1 MLGLDIKLLNFL
13 DLKNRLGIL
22 FIANVLRKLIDLIKP
37 DLIHV
42 HSLLHSANLALRII
56 NPPIPIIITDH
67 GAYWGIKEE
76 GRRALLR
83 LGISLSIADRI
94 ICVSNHVRE
103 KLLSLY
109 PVLSKY
115 FPVLPSPND
124 IVVIHNPIDI
134 SRFHLP
140 DPERVEELKRR
151 VGEGGKIVFFC
162 AVTEPIRRKR
172 LDLLLKAFA
181 IDDRLRSSCKLVIVT
196 NEEGVLY
203 VKEFVS
209 RNKLELLVL
218 SKIPWRELVKYY
230 AMADVFVMPSYAE
243 PFGLVYAEALALG
256 TPIVGSYESVKELE
270 ELLGVYVGEK
280 FDPRH
285 EGEKN

>member
-1 MLGLDIKLLNFL
+1 M
-13 DLKNRLGIL
+13 
-22 FIANVLRKLIDLIKP
+22 
-37 DLIHV
+37 
-42 HSLLHSANLALRII
+42 
-56 NPPIPIIITDH
+56 
-67 GAYWGIKEE
+67 
-76 GRRALLR
+76 
-83 LGISLSIADRI
+83 
-94 ICVSNHVRE
+94 
-103 KLLSLY
+103 
-109 PVLSKY
+109 LSKC